1 MKNETEKNNRKK
13 PKNVLINI
21 ALTKNDW
28 AMWERSRHFK
38 IGVKEGIEVYVLR
51 VRRIFK
57 LIILALSIKLF
68 INQNCTYTLYSM
80 WKIVIIVS
88 LVT

>member
-13 PKNVLINI
+13 TKNVLINI

-38 IGVKEGIEVYVLR
+38 IGVKEGIELYVLR

-57 LIILALSIKLF
+57 LII
-68 INQNCTYTLYSM
+68 
-80 WKIVIIVS
+80 
-88 LVT
+88 